1 MAPFREIRMKKT
13 APRGP
18 IKDKKKPRH
27 VDLLRTKKTAPAGLG
42 AVHMGPFREIRMK
55 KTAPRGSVKDGK
67 DRASWNH
74 FFGPVQWRSRASWKQ
89 RAGWIFDSHMARSFL
104 RISIWRVKNPSGA
117 VPKSIWRVSLFGD
130 FMIG

>member
-1 MAPFREIRMKKT
+1 
-13 APRGP
+13 
-18 IKDKKKPRH
+18 
-27 VDLLRTKKTAPAGLG
+27 
-42 AVHMGPFREIRMK
+42 MK

-117 VPKSIWRVSLFGD
+117 VPKSIWRVFFSGD
-130 FMIG
+130 FIVGKMLGNAVLSFSDIESIF

>member
-1 MAPFREIRMKKT
+1 MKKT
-13 APRGP
+13 AP
-18 IKDKKKPRH
+18 H
-27 VDLLRTKKTAPAGLG
+27 
-42 AVHMGPFREIRMK
+42 
-55 KTAPRGSVKDGK
+55 GSVKDGK

-117 VPKSIWRVSLFGD
+117 VPKSIWRVSFLGD
-130 FMIG
+130 FIVGLDLFTKVAEIKQNQFFHLKIQSKTLKGF